1 MNNKLLTAIT
11 ACGILA
17 SSCNHTEKGPLE
29 LQHEKITHEIGKV
42 LQTNQKETNSYDT
55 INFDEL
61 IESDTN
67 NPCKYAELIQNIQEP
82 IIRWDMTKP
91 EFSLTFDDWYWS
103 ENINKILD
111 ILQENNI
118 HSTFFVLWECLKQN
132 PELWKQAIEQWH
144 QICNHTYSHH
154 YLKNQDTTLL
164 KEEIIQ
170 REETVKDILWE
181 EYLNTMKSNFP
192 FFRFPWWYWSS
203 DTNPLNILKELWY
216 LPIARSDDNRQFWDK
231 IRNWEIILM
240 HFKEKDIERL
250 ESCILEA
257 WEQNMKPKQI
267 TEIVDPQKT
276 PIWWKNIQEEKS
288 KAMQTRLEQFE
299 KWEIT
304 EDDLLDHTP

>member
-1 MNNKLLTAIT
+1 MNKKFWIIAT
-11 ACGILA
+11 ACWILA
-17 SSCNHTEKGPLE
+17 SSCADNQDPLKE
-29 LQHEKITHEIGKV
+29 QHDKITHEIENTLNEKPAYNEKN
-42 LQTNQKETNSYDT
+42 TTANFEDFCKIDTSEYEHIYD
-55 INFDEL
+55 N
-61 IESDTN
+61 
-67 NPCKYAELIQNIQEP
+67 LIQKISEP

-132 PELWKQAIEQWH
+132 PNLWKQAIEQWH
-144 QICNHTYSHH
+144 QICNHTYNHH

-203 DTNPLNILKELWY
+203 DTNHLNILKELWY